1 MAERTTEDQSFSKT
15 REVIGLALPA
25 DDKVAIYELLARYN
39 RAFDAGAAEEW
50 ASTFTEEGAFHSLVE
65 VHVGRTQLIDFAR
78 AFTLSDKFGAKH
90 WVNNVIIEGDGDEAT
105 LSSYAL
111 VVKSQEVGAAILRLT
126 SYSDRLRKVD
136 GEWKF
141 ASRTVTSE

>member
-1 MAERTTEDQSFSKT
+1 
-15 REVIGLALPA
+15 LALPV
-25 DDKVAIYELLARYN
+25 DDKVAIHELLARYN

-50 ASTFTEEGAFHSLVE
+50 ASTFTKDGTFHSLVDT
-65 VHVGRTQLIDFAR
+65 HVGRIQLIEFAR

-105 LSSYAL
+105 LSCYAL
-111 VVKSQEVGAAILRLT
+111 VVKSQDVGATILRLT

-141 ASRTVTSE
+141 VSRTVTSE